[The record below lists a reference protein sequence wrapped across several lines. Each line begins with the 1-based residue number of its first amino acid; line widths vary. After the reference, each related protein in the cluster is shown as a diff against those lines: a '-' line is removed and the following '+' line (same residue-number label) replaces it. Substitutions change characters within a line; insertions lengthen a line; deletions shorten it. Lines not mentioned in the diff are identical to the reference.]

1 MFFSPFEPW
10 TCIGKKSLQKTHSE
24 LIDIREATEIIP
36 LNWDHTLIFW

>member
-1 MFFSPFEPW
+1 MFLVPLNREHALE
-10 TCIGKKSLQKTHSE
+10 KKSLQKTHSE